1 MMKNKYILGKITK
14 KTIPYSYETVCLSN
28 LSSFLL
34 LSLYVLS
41 ILKQSFHL
49 PFKTNLCPFCSDSL
63 NPVSLNLL
71 PYNTFED
78 LLFYLKPNT
87 YSKLNLFVCLT

>member
-1 MMKNKYILGKITK
+1 M
-14 KTIPYSYETVCLSN
+14 
-28 LSSFLL
+28 
-34 LSLYVLS
+34 LS

-63 NPVSLNLL
+63 NPVYLNLL

-87 YSKLNLFVCLT
+87 YSKLNLFVCLTLNLCRYLNLLPLLDDAKIGMISLSAIFLNAKLWK

>member
-1 MMKNKYILGKITK
+1 M
-14 KTIPYSYETVCLSN
+14 
-28 LSSFLL
+28 
-34 LSLYVLS
+34 LS